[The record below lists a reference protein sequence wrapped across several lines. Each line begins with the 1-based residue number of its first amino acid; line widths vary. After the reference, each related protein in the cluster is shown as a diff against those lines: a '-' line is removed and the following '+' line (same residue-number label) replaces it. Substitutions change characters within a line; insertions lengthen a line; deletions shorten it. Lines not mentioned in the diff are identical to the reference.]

1 MESQDNIHSVENHPI
16 KRPNFLTVLC
26 ILSFVYIGFS
36 LFFSFL
42 SLINGPMSEE
52 QLLEQKVELSKSVDE
67 MRSLEM
73 ESLAV
78 LMEKITRMSEA
89 LNERFYE
96 SSLLS
101 IAVFFIGL
109 IGVLFLWKSRKV
121 GIHLYIIY
129 SLLSVLEVYFFVNPQ
144 DIPTVV
150 IIWNFLFSG
159 LFVFLYSRN
168 FKSLH

>member
-1 MESQDNIHSVENHPI
+1 
-16 KRPNFLTVLC
+16 
-26 ILSFVYIGFS
+26 
-36 LFFSFL
+36 
-42 SLINGPMSEE
+42 
-52 QLLEQKVELSKSVDE
+52 LEQKVELSKSVDE

-150 IIWNFLFSG
+150 IIWNLLFSG